1 MVYYNRQWGTVC
13 DDHFGSDE
21 ADTACRSMGY
31 AGAIRHSNTRSER
44 SYTGNF
50 QRIKLSDWLELLLYR
65 FETSHGDPLYN
76 SANHKLCFIFSAG

>member
-31 AGAIRHSNTRSER
+31 AGAVRHSNTRSER

-50 QRIKLSDWLELLLYR
+50 LYLEGFHFRWLKIKGIYAACPTSINIYR
-65 FETSHGDPLYN
+65 
-76 SANHKLCFIFSAG
+76 

>member
-31 AGAIRHSNTRSER
+31 AGAVRHSNTRSER
-44 SYTGNF
+44 SYTGN
-50 QRIKLSDWLELLLYR
+50 LYL
-65 FETSHGDPLYN
+65 TVAQKYGAAVNIISV
-76 SANHKLCFIFSAG
+76 

>member
-44 SYTGNF
+44 SYSGKSHFFKF
-50 QRIKLSDWLELLLYR
+50 QLIPSYITHVIRI
-65 FETSHGDPLYN
+65 
-76 SANHKLCFIFSAG
+76 I

>member
-44 SYTGNF
+44 SYSGNIQVF
-50 QRIKLSDWLELLLYR
+50 NSDR
-65 FETSHGDPLYN
+65 
-76 SANHKLCFIFSAG
+76 

>member
-31 AGAIRHSNTRSER
+31 AGAVRHSNTRSER

-50 QRIKLSDWLELLLYR
+50 SYWGVFILYGWKSKEFMPLPLSRWHY
-65 FETSHGDPLYN
+65 
-76 SANHKLCFIFSAG
+76 FIII